1 VFDGTTEALKS
12 ADTLTGAYLGA
23 RKPLALASSVW

>member
-1 VFDGTTEALKS
+1 MFDGTTEELRK

-23 RKPLALASSVW
+23 RKHVGMGFKRP